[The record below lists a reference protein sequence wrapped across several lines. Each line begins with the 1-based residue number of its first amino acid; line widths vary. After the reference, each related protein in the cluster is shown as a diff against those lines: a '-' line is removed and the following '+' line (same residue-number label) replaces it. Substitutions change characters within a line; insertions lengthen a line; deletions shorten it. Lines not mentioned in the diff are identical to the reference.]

1 MTEKDKFLAFLKKE
15 EFDTFVNQDNSI
27 YFVLE
32 RMRLELE
39 DDNWDDI
46 SFDVFMESAYI
57 TCVTTVKE
65 LKQLLKVLSWI

>member
-1 MTEKDKFLAFLKKE
+1 MTEKDKFLRFLKKE

-46 SFDVFMESAYI
+46 SFDVFMENVYI

-65 LKQLLKVLSWI
+65 LKQLLKVLGWI